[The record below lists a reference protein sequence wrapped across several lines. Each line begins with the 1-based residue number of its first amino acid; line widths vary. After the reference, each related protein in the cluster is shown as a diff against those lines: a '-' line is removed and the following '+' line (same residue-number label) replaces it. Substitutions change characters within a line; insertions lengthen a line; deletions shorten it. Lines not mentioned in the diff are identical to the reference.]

1 MPHSQRL
8 TSKKIFIGDIHGQ
21 SGKLDAL
28 MSHIDSQDDA
38 MMIFLGDL
46 IDNQPGTHIDH
57 LAVLNHV
64 KARVDA
70 GRAICLMGNHEF
82 NAVGW
87 AMRHQKTGLPLRPH
101 TANNDRQHQ
110 AFLEDVTENSPQH
123 AAWIDW
129 FKTLPLFIDF
139 GDIRAIHACWDEAAL
154 VQLRPWLD
162 DQNRLKPE
170 SWQYAFDKQHEL
182 YGLLETVLKGPE
194 ITLPEGYSFLDKT
207 GIERRNIR
215 VRWWLDDATTW
226 RQLAQVQPDVV
237 ECIPDIPL
245 ARSYPALTGAPVV
258 VGHYTLAG
266 EPAVLSQSVICV
278 DYNAAKA
285 EHPLVA
291 WQYDSATGD
300 VMAGQFIYSIDPFS
314 V

>member
-21 SGKLDAL
+21 SGKLAAL
-28 MSHIDSQDDA
+28 MTYLDPHDDA
-38 MMIFLGDL
+38 MLIFLGDL

-57 LAVLNHV
+57 LAVLSQV
-64 KARVDA
+64 KAMVDS

-87 AMRHQKTGLPLRPH
+87 AMRHPVSGLPLRPH
-101 TANNDRQHQ
+101 TANNNRQHR
-110 AFLEDVTENSPQH
+110 AFLDDVTENSQPH

-139 GDIRAIHACWDEAAL
+139 GDIRAIHACWDQGAL
-154 VQLRPWLD
+154 AQLRPWLD
-162 DQNRLKPE
+162 EENRLKPE
-170 SWQYAFDKQHEL
+170 SWQFAFDKQHEL

-194 ITLPEGYSFLDKT
+194 MTLPEGYSFLDKT

-215 VRWWLDDATTW
+215 VRWWLEGATTW
-226 RQLAQVQPDVV
+226 RQLAQVQPEVAD
-237 ECIPDIPL
+237 CIPDIPL
-245 ARSYPALTGAPVV
+245 TRAYPALTGTPVV

-285 EHPLVA
+285 QHPLIA
-291 WQYDSATGD
+291 WEYDSVSGNVASGR
-300 VMAGQFIYSIDPFS
+300 FIYAK
-314 V
+314 